1 MNTPIK
7 RDSLVEYDPRQRLQR
22 LLDENSARELLG
34 PFDHITSPWL
44 PRQGIVTQSD
54 DGVVL
59 MKGRIKGRP
68 VVAIAID
75 GNFQGGS
82 LGEVSGAKIAT
93 ALELAIH
100 DNRQGIDTAA
110 LLLLETGGVRLQEAN
125 LGLAAIGD
133 IHSAIV
139 RLRRHA
145 PVIGVITGPVGCY
158 GGMSI
163 AAGLCSYLIM
173 TREARLGLNGPTVI
187 EQEAGIDELNAG
199 DKPLIWS
206 MTGGE
211 QRCATGLAD
220 IFSSDDA
227 DTLRHHIDALLKR
240 GIPAT
245 FRSDRLNAAQTHL
258 KMLAEMSP
266 SEHPVDPAHR
276 GQSSNA
282 PNANCAN
289 RGQTPIDTV
298 DTHPEPAPH
307 HAGRG
312 DAWLRALAANQPV
325 KSPHCAAIRYADT
338 TFNTHACRLIAVV
351 PDPHSPF
358 PRARHGEIGL
368 AEGWGLAQLI
378 HDTIEADRDQP
389 HQRTLIALVDVPS
402 QAYGRLEETQGLHQ
416 ALAAAVSAWIH
427 ARIAGH
433 RVIGLIVGQAI
444 SGAYLA
450 HGYQAHRLIALD
462 DPGVQLHAMG
472 KASAARVTQRSIDAL
487 DELAKTVPP
496 MGYGIEHYK
505 TLGLLWDTLHVNNA
519 EHPSDEECRAVIRRL
534 IDAIETPLTVAAD
547 ALERPGGGLR
557 KATDDVRAR
566 LQELWSDP
574 DKSTH

>member
-59 MKGRIKGRP
+59 MKGRLGGRP

-82 LGEVSGAKIAT
+82 LGEVSGAKIAA

-163 AAGLCSYLIM
+163 AAGLCSALIM

-220 IFSSDDA
+220 IFSTDDA

-245 FRSDRLNAAQTHL
+245 FRSDRLKAAQTHL
-258 KMLAEMSP
+258 KILAEMPASK
-266 SEHPVDPAHR
+266 HPVDPTHR
-276 GQSSNA
+276 GQSPIA
-282 PNANCAN
+282 HQAAAAN
-289 RGQTPIDTV
+289 P
-298 DTHPEPAPH
+298 HPETAPH
-307 HAGRG
+307 QAGRG
-312 DAWLRALAANQPV
+312 DAWLRALAADQPV
-325 KSPHCAAIRYADT
+325 KSTHCAAIQYADAT
-338 TFNTHACRLIAVV
+338 LNGHACRLIAVV

-358 PRARHGEIGL
+358 PRARHGEVGL

-378 HDTIEADRDQP
+378 HDTIDADRNQP

-472 KASAARVTQRSIDAL
+472 KASAARVTQRSVEAL

-505 TLGLLWDTLHVNNA
+505 TLGLLWDTLHVDNA
-519 EHPSDEECRAVIRRL
+519 ERPSDEDCRAVIRRL
-534 IDAIETPLTVAAD
+534 TDAIEIPLTVATD
-547 ALERPGGGLR
+547 ALERPGGNLR
-557 KATDDVRAR
+557 KATDEVRER
-566 LQELWSDP
+566 LKQQWS
-574 DKSTH
+574 STH